1 MNCIVVDDEPL
12 AREAVKLLI
21 EKTAGLNFLAEFNN
35 ALSATTYLQNN
46 EVALVFLD
54 IQMPGTDGL
63 SFARSIA
70 HQQTMVIFTTAFSQY
85 ALDSYEIDA
94 LDYLLKPI
102 KADRFKKAVDKAF
115 SYQKLFEAKNT
126 IADVNAIDDEYCF
139 IKAERRIFKVSFM
152 DILFIEGLKDYVIL
166 HTSEQKIITAM
177 NIKTIHGQLPQ
188 HIFIRTSKSY
198 IINKNK
204 ISSFDNNTVYIETYE
219 IPIGNT
225 YRTPFFEDFANKKTL
240 SR

>member
-21 EKTAGLNFLAEFNN
+21 EKNGELNFLAEFNN
-35 ALSATTYLQNN
+35 ALSASTYLQNN
-46 EVALVFLD
+46 EVDLVFLD

-63 SFARSIA
+63 TFARSIA
-70 HQQTMVIFTTAFSQY
+70 NQTQVVFTTAFSQY

-102 KADRFKKAVDKAF
+102 KAERFNKAVDKAL
-115 SYQKLFEAKNT
+115 SYQKLLETKNA
-126 IADVNAIDDEYCF
+126 IADLNNIDDEYCF
-139 IKAERRIFKVSFM
+139 IKAERRVFKVAFT
-152 DILFIEGLKDYVIL
+152 DILYIEGLKDYVIL
-166 HTSEQKIITAM
+166 HTSDQKIITAM

-198 IINKNK
+198 IINKHQVN
-204 ISSFDNNTVYIETYE
+204 SFDNNTVYIDTHE
-219 IPIGNT
+219 IPIGNA
-225 YRTPFFEDFANKKTL
+225 YRSLFFEDFANKKTL